1 MSEKK
6 KLDTK
11 ALLEKSR
18 SVKQKPQGSLLE
30 RKLKNKKNGA
40 KFGKVNFNG
49 YQERFLFFY
58 LIRLSVFAYFYV
70 CMSNI

>member
-40 KFGKVNFNG
+40 KFGKVNFKG
-49 YQERFLFFY
+49 L
-58 LIRLSVFAYFYV
+58 
-70 CMSNI
+70 

>member
-11 ALLEKSR
+11 ALLEKCR

-30 RKLKNKKNGA
+30 RKLKNKKNCR
-40 KFGKVNFNG
+40 V
-49 YQERFLFFY
+49 L
-58 LIRLSVFAYFYV
+58 
-70 CMSNI
+70 

>member
-11 ALLEKSR
+11 ALLEQSR
-18 SVKQKPQGSLLE
+18 AAKAKPQSKAMEKKLGKQKNS
-30 RKLKNKKNGA
+30 A

-49 YQERFLFFY
+49 
-58 LIRLSVFAYFYV
+58 
-70 CMSNI
+70 

>member
-6 KLDTK
+6 KVDTK

-18 SVKQKPQGSLLE
+18 NAKQAPQGSLLKH
-30 RKLKNKKNGA
+30 KLRNKKNGA

-49 YQERFLFFY
+49 
-58 LIRLSVFAYFYV
+58 
-70 CMSNI
+70 

>member
-40 KFGKVNFNG
+40 KFGKEFQWITGTLPV
-49 YQERFLFFY
+49 FLFDKVKCFRI
-58 LIRLSVFAYFYV
+58 LLRLYG
-70 CMSNI
+70 

>member
-6 KLDTK
+6 KADTK

-18 SVKQKPQGSLLE
+18 MAKQKPQGAMLE
-30 RKLKNKKNGA
+30 RKLKNKKSGA

-49 YQERFLFFY
+49 
-58 LIRLSVFAYFYV
+58 
-70 CMSNI
+70 